1 MQSALRL
8 DGGRVAFLQRHLFC
22 GNSVHSGCGL
32 EPGRHARQ
40 MLSFFAS
47 NFSLAMDVLQI
58 RGTARFL
65 AEENGAFKQTVAD
78 TWEMSRHAL
87 FWTGWLVLW

>member
-1 MQSALRL
+1 MLFYKAIFFEVTPSTLL
-8 DGGRVAFLQRHLFC
+8 VAWNHWSSRTSDAFFF
-22 GNSVHSGCGL
+22 
-32 EPGRHARQ
+32 RQ
-40 MLSFFAS
+40 Q
-47 NFSLAMDVLQI
+47 FSLAMDVLQI

-87 FWTGWLVLW
+87 FLTGWLVLW